1 MSEELV
7 PRLALGVDES
17 LRQRL
22 ADIGIEADAY
32 VDPFDMW
39 VRLRA
44 AEGPRVSLIDLYE
57 LAAARRGVPLEELP
71 AEERDRL
78 SVRGLGVMFQGF
90 EIIPGTDRPR
100 RDPVEIVSYDDSWPI
115 LFDAWSHRLSSAL
128 GTIAKRIEHIGST
141 AVSGLPAKPVIDIQ
155 VSVEDLT
162 DEPRYVP
169 AIEALGVQ
177 LRSRDDE
184 HRYFRPFSGRPRDV
198 QVHVCAVGSRW
209 ERVHLLF
216 RDYLRADAAARLSY
230 TESKR
235 EAAARWREDR
245 IAYTEAKSGTILK
258 LIEAAEAWAKQTSWQ
273 LTSAV

>member
-1 MSEELV
+1 MD
-7 PRLALGVDES
+7 RS

-32 VDPFDMW
+32 ADPFDVW

-44 AEGPRVSLIDLYE
+44 AEGPRASLIDLYA
-57 LAAARRGVPLEELP
+57 LVADRRGVPLEELP
-71 AEERDRL
+71 VEERDRL
-78 SVRGLGVMFQGF
+78 SVQGLGVMFQGF
-90 EIIPGTDRPR
+90 EIIPGTDRPV
-100 RDPVEIVSYDDSWPI
+100 RDQVEIVPYDDSWPI
-115 LFDAWSHRLSSAL
+115 LYNTWSHRLSSAL
-128 GTIAKRIEHIGST
+128 GPIARRIEHIGST

-155 VSVEDLT
+155 VSVDDLK

-169 AIEALGVQ
+169 EIEALGVQ

-198 QVHVCAVGSRW
+198 QIHVCAVGSRL

-216 RDYLRADAAARLSY
+216 RDYLRADAGARRSY

-235 EAAARWREDR
+235 EAAARWRHDR
-245 IAYTEAKSGTILK
+245 IAYSEAKTGAILN
-258 LIEAAEAWAKQTSWQ
+258 LTEAAEAWAKQTGWHVA
-273 LTSAV
+273 TAV

>member
-1 MSEELV
+1 
-7 PRLALGVDES
+7 VDES
-17 LRQRL
+17 PRQRL
-22 ADIGIEADAY
+22 ADIGVDADAY
-32 VDPFDMW
+32 GDPFDVW

-44 AEGPRVSLIDLYE
+44 AEGPRVSLIDLYA
-57 LAAARRGVPLEELP
+57 LAADRRGVPLDELP
-71 AEERDRL
+71 AEERDLL

-90 EIIPGTDRPR
+90 EIIPGTDRPL
-100 RDPVEIVSYDDSWPI
+100 RDLVEIVPYDDSWPS
-115 LFDAWSHRLSSAL
+115 LYDTWSHRLATAL
-128 GTIAKRIEHIGST
+128 GPIAKRIEHIGST

-155 VSVEDLT
+155 VSVDDMM
-162 DEPRYVP
+162 DEARYVP

-184 HRYFRPFSGRPRDV
+184 HRYFRPFSGRPRAV

-235 EAAARWREDR
+235 EAAAHWRDDR
-245 IAYTEAKSGTILK
+245 IAYTEAKTGTILN
-258 LIEAAEAWAKQTSWQ
+258 LIEAAEAWAKETGWH
-273 LTSAV
+273 LASAV